1 MAFNDDNVGTLQ
13 SSLTWSPDTDG
24 TYVVEVA
31 RYSRGP
37 LLSDGNLGYSQP
49 SACDGSETTTAGATP
64 ITTHSTTAGATE
76 AQGSFVLENQQVA
89 RDRDALSGVAGV
101 TSSAE

>member
-1 MAFNDDNVGTLQ
+1 MLNDDNGGTYQ
-13 SSLTWSPDTDG
+13 SSVTWSPDADG
-24 TYVVEVA
+24 TYVVEVGA
-31 RYSRGP
+31 WVRDP
-37 LLSDGNLGYSQP
+37 LLSDGNLLYSQP
-49 SACDGSETTTAGATP
+49 SACDESETTTAGATP